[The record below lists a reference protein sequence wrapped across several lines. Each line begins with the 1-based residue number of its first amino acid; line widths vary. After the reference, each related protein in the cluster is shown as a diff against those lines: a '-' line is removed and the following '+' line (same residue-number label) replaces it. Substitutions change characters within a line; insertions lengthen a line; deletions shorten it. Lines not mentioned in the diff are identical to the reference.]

1 LIQYPLLLRTS
12 VTPSRDLSIR
22 SQALSPDNRMQAEE
36 EAEAAVAVEE
46 EEAVAGVGVVVT
58 LANHGLNQFSPDGT
72 STTKLQECRTPNVP
86 RCVRYALLVTLGQ
99 IAKWLPVL
107 CTHQHRPI
115 INTPPV

>member
-1 LIQYPLLLRTS
+1 
-12 VTPSRDLSIR
+12 
-22 SQALSPDNRMQAEE
+22 MQAEE
-36 EAEAAVAVEE
+36 EAEAAKGAVAAEE
-46 EEAVAGVGVVVT
+46 EEAVAVVDVVVT